1 MFLLI
6 GSIFEII
13 NGSCVDGPGLRTTIF
28 FKGCNMRCKWC
39 HNPESWNN
47 KPCRLE
53 KNGKEYCC
61 GEIVSVD
68 ELVDK
73 VLKYKNYFGEKG
85 GITLSGGE
93 CMLQSDFIAELL
105 KKLKENNIHTV
116 IDTAGNVEWKE
127 FEKVIPY
134 TDLFLYDI
142 KCYSEDLHKELTGV
156 SNKLILS
163 NIIKLSK
170 TSDVVVRIPI
180 IPDVNTSEEE
190 LDSVSL
196 FLEKLKLRD
205 IELLPYHNLGEE
217 KYKQLGLEFIKFKVP
232 TKKEMEYYKS
242 FFMI

>member
-1 MFLLI
+1 MI

-39 HNPESWNN
+39 HNPESWSS
-47 KPCRLE
+47 KPCIL
-53 KNGKEYCC
+53 KKDGKEYCC

-68 ELVDK
+68 EIVNK

-85 GITLSGGE
+85 GVTLSGGE

-105 KKLKENNIHTV
+105 KKLKDNNIHTV
-116 IDTAGNVEWKE
+116 IDTAGNVDWKE

-142 KCYSEDLHKELTGV
+142 KCYSDDLHKKLTGV

-163 NIIKLSK
+163 NIVKLSR

-180 IPDVNTSEEE
+180 IPNVNTSEEE

-196 FLEKLKLRD
+196 FLEKLKIKD
-205 IELLPYHNLGEE
+205 IELLPYHSLGEE
-217 KYKQLGLEFIKFKVP
+217 KYKQLEIEFVKYNIP